1 MINRV
6 TTLEETPLPQHR
18 FEFYARRAE
27 SDAAAREGWGQ
38 RIGQFLGEHPIL
50 ALSAGAVAGIALG
63 CLVKR
68 R

>member
-6 TTLEETPLPQHR
+6 TTLEETPLPQRR
-18 FEFYARRAE
+18 FEFSARRAE
-27 SDAAAREGWGQ
+27 SNAAREGWGK
-38 RIGQFLGEHPIL
+38 RIERFLGEHPIL
-50 ALSAGAVAGIALG
+50 ALSAGAAAGIALG